1 MKFARISHA
10 SLAPSA
16 GTRARF
22 QEVAAITTRNT
33 CPHFSRRRRY
43 RRVFITGLT
52 ATLSLGAL
60 LPAPYTR
67 SAPTNPL
74 PVVAPVPAV
83 RRPSQEPAAHP
94 VTPAAPLP
102 DTPALASPLPTP
114 DPIPDAPDRPRKTV
128 ELPVIHASSAILVD
142 AISGQVLYE
151 RNADAKR
158 PMASTT
164 KIMTALLFC
173 EHLPETAV
181 LTASKH
187 ASEVRESSLHLK
199 PGEHIS
205 AHDLLRAILMRSA
218 NDACVCAGEN
228 IAGSEQAFVALM
240 NARAKQLGAT
250 NTHFMNP
257 HGLQHKLHYTTARD
271 LATIAR
277 AAVQQ
282 PRINEV
288 TRTAICRIERSKD
301 KQDVTLRNHS
311 HFLGHFPG
319 ADGIKTGWTRPAGHC
334 YVGSATQRNWR
345 LISVVLNSPN
355 YVAETAALM
364 KYGFAHFVP
373 HVLARAGERVG
384 VCAVAHGLRAEVP
397 VVAEQ
402 PVQVVLPVGKELP
415 IETNVNIR
423 SAVAPLTMHS
433 VVGEMQAR
441 VEGRVICSTPLI
453 PAESVREQPSAVA
466 AIAARSRSRRALPW
480 LMGSL
485 LGASLVSLV
494 YGKRYGNRIAALAK
508 SARRRRRRLASRL

>member
-1 MKFARISHA
+1 MRHT
-10 SLAPSA
+10 SLAPST
-16 GTRARF
+16 GTRERF
-22 QEVAAITTRNT
+22 QEVAAIATRNT
-33 CPHFSRRRRY
+33 CPHTLRRRLR
-43 RRVFITGLT
+43 RRVFITSLT
-52 ATLSLGAL
+52 AALTLGAL

-67 SAPTNPL
+67 SAPTHSL
-74 PVVAPVPAV
+74 PAIIPVHAARQQPQEAPGQPA
-83 RRPSQEPAAHP
+83 PDIK
-94 VTPAAPLP
+94 

-114 DPIPDAPDRPRKTV
+114 DPIPDAPNRPQKPAQ
-128 ELPVIHASSAILVD
+128 LPDIHASSAILVD

-173 EHLPETAV
+173 EHLPETAM

-187 ASEVRESSLHLK
+187 ASEIRESSLHLK
-199 PGEHIS
+199 QGERIS
-205 AHDLLRAILMRSA
+205 AHDMLRAILMRSA

-228 IAGSEQAFVALM
+228 IAGSEQAFVAMM

-257 HGLQHKLHYTTARD
+257 HGLQNKLHYTTARD

-288 TRTAICRIERSKD
+288 TRTAICRIIRSKD
-301 KQDVTLRNHS
+301 KNDVTLRNHS

-334 YVGSATQRNWR
+334 YVGSATQHNWR

-373 HVLARAGERVG
+373 HVLARAGEKVG
-384 VCAVAHGLRAEVP
+384 VCTVAQGLRAEVP
-397 VVAEQ
+397 VVARQ
-402 PVQVVLPVGKELP
+402 TVQVVLAVGKELP
-415 IETNVNIR
+415 IETHIDIR
-423 SAVAPLTMHS
+423 PAIAPLTPRM

-441 VEGRVICSTPLI
+441 VAGRVVCATPLV
-453 PAESVREQPSAVA
+453 PAEAVSAEPPVITA
-466 AIAARSRSRRALPW
+466 LVVHSRFGNTLPW
-480 LMGSL
+480 LLGSL
-485 LGASLVSLV
+485 FTASLVSLI

-508 SARRRRRRLASRL
+508 GARRRRRRLAARLRNSDL